1 MSQLTQQQK
10 AQRVAR
16 LNIENDI
23 RVAIESPHSRE
34 ALDEAVS
41 NVHVKMSHE
50 RSRAGQSAMLGLVA
64 TQVDNGWLD
73 TDWQLRDTLDYISV
87 EPEEFIEYLEIEG
100 EGWFDDDDKIEEIRE
115 NLID

>member
-1 MSQLTQQQK
+1 MSQLTQNQR

-50 RSRAGQSAMLGLVA
+50 RSRAGQSAMLDLVA
-64 TQVDNGWLD
+64 TQIGNGWLD
-73 TDWQLRDTLDYISV
+73 TDWPLRDTLEYLSV
-87 EPEEFIEYLEIEG
+87 EPEEFIEYLETEG
-100 EGWFDDDDKIEEIRE
+100 EEWFDDDDKIEEIRE